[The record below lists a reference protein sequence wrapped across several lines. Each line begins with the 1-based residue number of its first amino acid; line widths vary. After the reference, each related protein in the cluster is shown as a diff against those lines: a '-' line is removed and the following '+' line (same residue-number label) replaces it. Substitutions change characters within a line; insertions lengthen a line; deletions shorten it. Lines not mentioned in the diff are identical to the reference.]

1 MIFISGAYGEVKTTE
16 NNKAYI
22 NLIEIESEVM

>member
-1 MIFISGAYGEVKTTE
+1 MIFISGAYGGDKTTE